1 MNAVT
6 HFLNIAMLFVLI
18 FGWVVFTLF
27 FLTRKKKPKVA
38 ESRRDPASVRGL
50 IAQMIAFAL
59 VWSLRRPLFSPIL
72 SLGWPFDLAMAA
84 VATALLTGSIWLAI
98 AAVGVLGQ
106 QWSYTARLVEGHAL
120 ITEGPY
126 RFVRHPIYTG
136 LFGMLL
142 ATGLVMTNW
151 FVLPVAIVVFLIG
164 AKIRIRSE
172 EKLLRDEF
180 GAAYES
186 YARKTPAL
194 IPWPHNKG

>member
-1 MNAVT
+1 MNAVS
-6 HFLNIAMLFVLI
+6 HLLNIATLFILI

-27 FLTRKKKPKVA
+27 FLTRKKTPKVA

-50 IAQMIAFAL
+50 IMQMIAFAL
-59 VWSLRRPLFSPIL
+59 VWFLRRPAFSPIL
-72 SLGWPFDLAMAA
+72 SLGWPFDIAMAA
-84 VATALLTGSIWLAI
+84 VATALLAGSIWIAI
-98 AAVGVLGQ
+98 TAVGILGQ

-120 ITEGPY
+120 ITAGPY
-126 RFVRHPIYTG
+126 RFVRHPIYAG

-164 AKIRIRSE
+164 ANIRTRSE

-186 YARKTPAL
+186 YARTTPAL
-194 IPWPHNKG
+194 IPWPRKKG